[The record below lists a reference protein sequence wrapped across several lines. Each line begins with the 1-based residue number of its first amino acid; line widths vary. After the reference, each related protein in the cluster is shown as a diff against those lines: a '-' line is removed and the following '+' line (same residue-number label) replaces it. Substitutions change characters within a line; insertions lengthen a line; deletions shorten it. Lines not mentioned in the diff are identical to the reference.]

1 MVLRRSS
8 RRGGHLLAELRREQG
23 LSLVETLIAAAM
35 LLIVAIGVLPLFT
48 RALSHNIAGRESTM
62 VSNMAKSE
70 VEEMVQIPFD
80 SALLVLGAGQTENGV
95 EEYWSETQRRWL
107 TTLPSTDKTT
117 WVRSTIVRQYSI
129 NDLEDD
135 AVFNT
140 PLDGAA
146 LPGFVHLKEI
156 EVQVW
161 NARGNG
167 PLGGGKRLTL
177 KMLKAK

>member
-1 MVLRRSS
+1 MVLRRPYRCPSNP
-8 RRGGHLLAELRREQG
+8 RAYLHGEAGM
-23 LSLVETLIAAAM
+23 SLVETLIAAAM

-80 SALLVLGAGQTENGV
+80 NALLVLGAGQTENGV
-95 EEYWSETQRRWL
+95 EEYWSETQRKWV
-107 TTLPSTDKTT
+107 TTLPTADKET
-117 WVRSTIVRQYSI
+117 WIRSTIVRQYSI

-135 AVFNT
+135 SVFNT